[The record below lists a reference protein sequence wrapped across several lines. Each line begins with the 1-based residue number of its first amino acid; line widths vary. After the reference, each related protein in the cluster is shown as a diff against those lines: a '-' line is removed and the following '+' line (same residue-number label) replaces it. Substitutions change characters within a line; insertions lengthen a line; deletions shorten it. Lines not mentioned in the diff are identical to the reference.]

1 MTSVK
6 KIEDLQEG
14 LKLIYLKNDSI
25 VTVAKIEDNRIFLAN
40 KTQSISLGTIKRWY
54 KIVEE
59 NKVEETNIEET
70 NIEETN
76 IVEET
81 NMEETNVVEET
92 NIEETKVEENKVE
105 ETSIEETSIEETKV
119 EETKVEETKVVEE
132 KKDPETTEN
141 IFRLNLLNL
150 SKELG
155 YTERVAKR
163 YNSFYIDKVN
173 MFEIM
178 GGKKVFKVYFNTK
191 FLDSESLKRL
201 DFVNKN
207 VRGNQGQITVQTE
220 DDFMRCKQLIKDVK
234 EGF

>member
-1 MTSVK
+1 MTNIK

-59 NKVEETNIEET
+59 TKVVEEPNIEEP
-70 NIEETN
+70 NIEEP
-76 IVEET
+76 
-81 NMEETNVVEET
+81 
-92 NIEETKVEENKVE
+92 
-105 ETSIEETSIEETKV
+105 
-119 EETKVEETKVVEE
+119 KVVEE

-141 IFRLNLLNL
+141 IFRLNLLKL

-191 FLDSESLKRL
+191 FLDSESVKRL

-220 DDFMRCKQLIKDVK
+220 DDFIRCKQLIKDVK

>member
-1 MTSVK
+1 MTNIK

-59 NKVEETNIEET
+59 TNIEET

-76 IVEET
+76 L
-81 NMEETNVVEET
+81 
-92 NIEETKVEENKVE
+92 EETKVEENKVE
-105 ETSIEETSIEETKV
+105 ETNIEENKVEENKIIEETKV
-119 EETKVEETKVVEE
+119 EKE

-141 IFRLNLLNL
+141 IFRLNLLNI

-155 YTERVAKR
+155 YTERVAKS

-178 GGKKVFKVYFNTK
+178 KGKKVFKVYFNTK
-191 FLDSESLKRL
+191 FLDSESVTLL

-220 DDFMRCKQLIKDVK
+220 DDFIRCKQLIKDVK

>member
-1 MTSVK
+1 MTNIK

-59 NKVEETNIEET
+59 TNVEETNVEETNIEE
-70 NIEETN
+70 NK
-76 IVEET
+76 VEE
-81 NMEETNVVEET
+81 N
-92 NIEETKVEENKVE
+92 KVEENKVE
-105 ETSIEETSIEETKV
+105 ETNV
-119 EETKVEETKVVEE
+119 VEETKVVEE

-191 FLDSESLKRL
+191 FLDSESVKRL

-220 DDFMRCKQLIKDVK
+220 DDFIRCKQLIKDVK

>member
-1 MTSVK
+1 MTNIK

-59 NKVEETNIEET
+59 TNL
-70 NIEETN
+70 
-76 IVEET
+76 
-81 NMEETNVVEET
+81 
-92 NIEETKVEENKVE
+92 EETKVEK
-105 ETSIEETSIEETKV
+105 
-119 EETKVEETKVVEE
+119 E
-132 KKDPETTEN
+132 KKDTETTEN
-141 IFRLNLLNL
+141 IFRLNLLNI

-155 YTERVAKR
+155 YTERVAKS

-178 GGKKVFKVYFNTK
+178 KGKKVFKVYFNTK
-191 FLDSESLKRL
+191 FLDSESVTRL

-220 DDFMRCKQLIKDVK
+220 DDFIRCKQLIKDVK

>member
-1 MTSVK
+1 MTNIK

-59 NKVEETNIEET
+59 TK
-70 NIEETN
+70 
-76 IVEET
+76 
-81 NMEETNVVEET
+81 VVEET
-92 NIEETKVEENKVE
+92 NIEETKVEE
-105 ETSIEETSIEETKV
+105 TKV
-119 EETKVEETKVVEE
+119 EEIKVVEEPNIEEPNIEEPKVVEE

-141 IFRLNLLNL
+141 IFRLNLLKL

-191 FLDSESLKRL
+191 FLDSESVKRL

-220 DDFMRCKQLIKDVK
+220 DDFIRCKQLIKDVK

>member
-1 MTSVK
+1 MTNIK

-59 NKVEETNIEET
+59 TNIEET

-76 IVEET
+76 L
-81 NMEETNVVEET
+81 
-92 NIEETKVEENKVE
+92 EETKVEENKVE
-105 ETSIEETSIEETKV
+105 ETNIEENKVEENKIIEETKV
-119 EETKVEETKVVEE
+119 EKE

-141 IFRLNLLNL
+141 IFRLNLLNI

-155 YTERVAKR
+155 YTERVAKS

-178 GGKKVFKVYFNTK
+178 KGKKVFKVYFNTK
-191 FLDSESLKRL
+191 FLDSESVTRL

-220 DDFMRCKQLIKDVK
+220 DDFIRCKQLIKDVK

>member
-14 LKLIYLKNDSI
+14 LTLIYLKNDSI

-59 NKVEETNIEET
+59 TNVEETNIEET
-70 NIEETN
+70 NV
-76 IVEET
+76 VEEP
-81 NMEETNVVEET
+81 NIEET
-92 NIEETKVEENKVE
+92 NIEEINIGEPN
-105 ETSIEETSIEETKV
+105 I
-119 EETKVEETKVVEE
+119 EETKVVEE

-220 DDFMRCKQLIKDVK
+220 DDFIRCKQLIKDVK

>member
-14 LKLIYLKNDSI
+14 LTLIYLKNDSI

-59 NKVEETNIEET
+59 TNVEENKVEETNVVEETNIEET

-76 IVEET
+76 IEEP
-81 NMEETNVVEET
+81 
-92 NIEETKVEENKVE
+92 KVEENK
-105 ETSIEETSIEETKV
+105 I
-119 EETKVEETKVVEE
+119 VEETKVVEE
-132 KKDPETTEN
+132 KKDTETTEN

-207 VRGNQGQITVQTE
+207 VRGNQGQITIQTE
-220 DDFMRCKQLIKDVK
+220 DDFIRCKQLIKDVK

>member
-14 LKLIYLKNDSI
+14 LTLIYLKNDSI

-59 NKVEETNIEET
+59 TNVEENKV
-70 NIEETN
+70 
-76 IVEET
+76 
-81 NMEETNVVEET
+81 EETNVVEET
-92 NIEETKVEENKVE
+92 NIEETNIEEPKVEENK
-105 ETSIEETSIEETKV
+105 I
-119 EETKVEETKVVEE
+119 VEETKVVEE

-207 VRGNQGQITVQTE
+207 VRGNQGQITIQTE
-220 DDFMRCKQLIKDVK
+220 DDFIRCKQLIKDVK

>member
-1 MTSVK
+1 MTNIK

-59 NKVEETNIEET
+59 TNVEETNVEETNVVEEPNIEET
-70 NIEETN
+70 NIEE
-76 IVEET
+76 I
-81 NMEETNVVEET
+81 
-92 NIEETKVEENKVE
+92 NIEETKIEETKIEEPNIEEPKVEENK
-105 ETSIEETSIEETKV
+105 I
-119 EETKVEETKVVEE
+119 VEETKVVEE

-191 FLDSESLKRL
+191 FLDSELLKRL

-220 DDFMRCKQLIKDVK
+220 DDFIRCKQLIKDVK

>member
-1 MTSVK
+1 MTNIK

-59 NKVEETNIEET
+59 TNIEET

-76 IVEET
+76 L
-81 NMEETNVVEET
+81 
-92 NIEETKVEENKVE
+92 EETKVEENKVE
-105 ETSIEETSIEETKV
+105 ENKVEENKIIEETKV
-119 EETKVEETKVVEE
+119 EKE

-141 IFRLNLLNL
+141 IFRLNLLNI

-155 YTERVAKR
+155 YTERVAKS

-178 GGKKVFKVYFNTK
+178 KGKKVFKVYFNTK
-191 FLDSESLKRL
+191 FLDSESVTLL

-220 DDFMRCKQLIKDVK
+220 DDFIRCKQLIKDVK

>member
-14 LKLIYLKNDSI
+14 LTLIYLKNDSI

-59 NKVEETNIEET
+59 TNVEETNVEETNVEENKVEENKVEETNIEEP
-70 NIEETN
+70 NIEEP
-76 IVEET
+76 
-81 NMEETNVVEET
+81 
-92 NIEETKVEENKVE
+92 NIEEP
-105 ETSIEETSIEETKV
+105 
-119 EETKVEETKVVEE
+119 KVVEE
-132 KKDPETTEN
+132 KKDPDTTEN

-220 DDFMRCKQLIKDVK
+220 DDFIRCKQLIKDVK

>member
-1 MTSVK
+1 MTNIK

-59 NKVEETNIEET
+59 TK
-70 NIEETN
+70 
-76 IVEET
+76 
-81 NMEETNVVEET
+81 VVEET
-92 NIEETKVEENKVE
+92 NIEETKVEE
-105 ETSIEETSIEETKV
+105 TKV
-119 EETKVEETKVVEE
+119 EEIKVVEEPNIEEPKVVEE

-141 IFRLNLLNL
+141 IFRLNLLKL

-191 FLDSESLKRL
+191 FLDSESVKRL

-220 DDFMRCKQLIKDVK
+220 DDFIRCKQLIKDVK

>member
-1 MTSVK
+1 MTSIK
-6 KIEDLQEG
+6 KLEDLHEG
-14 LKLIYLKNDSI
+14 LTLVYTKNDSI
-25 VTVAKIEDNRIFLAN
+25 INIAKIEDDKIFLEGREN
-40 KTQSISLGTIKRWY
+40 SISLGTIKRWY

-59 NKVEETNIEET
+59 TKVEETN
-70 NIEETN
+70 
-76 IVEET
+76 
-81 NMEETNVVEET
+81 
-92 NIEETKVEENKVE
+92 
-105 ETSIEETSIEETKV
+105 
-119 EETKVEETKVVEE
+119 VEE
-132 KKDPETTEN
+132 KRDPETTEN

-191 FLDSESLKRL
+191 FLDSELLKRL

-220 DDFMRCKQLIKDVK
+220 EDFIRCEQLIKGVK

>member
-14 LKLIYLKNDSI
+14 LTLIYLKNDSI

-59 NKVEETNIEET
+59 TNVEENKVEETN
-70 NIEETN
+70 
-76 IVEET
+76 VE
-81 NMEETNVVEET
+81 EETNVVEET
-92 NIEETKVEENKVE
+92 NIEEPN
-105 ETSIEETSIEETKV
+105 IEEPKV
-119 EETKVEETKVVEE
+119 EETKIVEENKIVEETKVVEE

-220 DDFMRCKQLIKDVK
+220 DDFIRCKQLIKDVK

>member
-1 MTSVK
+1 MTNIK

-25 VTVAKIEDNRIFLAN
+25 VTVAKIEDNRIFLEGREN
-40 KTQSISLGTIKRWY
+40 SISLGTIKRWY

-59 NKVEETNIEET
+59 TNVEETNVEETNIEEPK
-70 NIEETN
+70 
-76 IVEET
+76 VEEPK
-81 NMEETNVVEET
+81 VEEPKV
-92 NIEETKVEENKVE
+92 EEPKVEEPKVEENK
-105 ETSIEETSIEETKV
+105 I
-119 EETKVEETKVVEE
+119 VEETKVVVE

-220 DDFMRCKQLIKDVK
+220 DDFIRCKQLIKDVK

>member
-1 MTSVK
+1 MTSIK
-6 KIEDLQEG
+6 KLEDLQEG

-59 NKVEETNIEET
+59 TNIEET

-76 IVEET
+76 L
-81 NMEETNVVEET
+81 
-92 NIEETKVEENKVE
+92 EETKVEENKVE
-105 ETSIEETSIEETKV
+105 ETNIEENKVEENKIIEETKV
-119 EETKVEETKVVEE
+119 EKE

-141 IFRLNLLNL
+141 IFRLNLLNI

-155 YTERVAKR
+155 YTERVAKS

-178 GGKKVFKVYFNTK
+178 KGKKVFKVYFNTK
-191 FLDSESLKRL
+191 FLDSESVTLL

-220 DDFMRCKQLIKDVK
+220 DDFIRCKQLIKDVK
-234 EGF
+234 ESF

>member
-1 MTSVK
+1 MTNIK

-14 LKLIYLKNDSI
+14 LTLIYLKNDSI

-59 NKVEETNIEET
+59 TNVEETNVEETNIEET
-70 NIEETN
+70 NIEEP
-76 IVEET
+76 
-81 NMEETNVVEET
+81 
-92 NIEETKVEENKVE
+92 KVEENKV
-105 ETSIEETSIEETKV
+105 
-119 EETKVEETKVVEE
+119 VEETKVVEE

-191 FLDSESLKRL
+191 FLDSELLKRL

-220 DDFMRCKQLIKDVK
+220 EDFIRCEQLIKGVK

>member
-1 MTSVK
+1 MTSIK
-6 KIEDLQEG
+6 KLEDLHEG
-14 LKLIYLKNDSI
+14 LTLIYTKNDSI
-25 VTVAKIEDNRIFLAN
+25 VNIAKIEDGKILLEGREN
-40 KTQSISLGTIKRWY
+40 SISLGTIKRWY
-54 KIVEE
+54 KL
-59 NKVEETNIEET
+59 VEETNIEEP
-70 NIEETN
+70 
-76 IVEET
+76 
-81 NMEETNVVEET
+81 
-92 NIEETKVEENKVE
+92 KVEENKL
-105 ETSIEETSIEETKV
+105 
-119 EETKVEETKVVEE
+119 VEETKVVEE
-132 KKDPETTEN
+132 KKDPEATEN

-178 GGKKVFKVYFNTK
+178 TGKKVFKVYFNTK
-191 FLDSESLKRL
+191 FLDSESITRL

-220 DDFMRCKQLIKDVK
+220 EDFIRCKQLIKDVK

>member
-1 MTSVK
+1 MTNIK

-59 NKVEETNIEET
+59 TNI
-70 NIEETN
+70 
-76 IVEET
+76 
-81 NMEETNVVEET
+81 EET
-92 NIEETKVEENKVE
+92 NIEETKVEETNIEENKVE
-105 ETSIEETSIEETKV
+105 ENKVEENKVEENKIIEETKV
-119 EETKVEETKVVEE
+119 EKE

-141 IFRLNLLNL
+141 IFRLNLLNI

-155 YTERVAKR
+155 YTERVAKS

-178 GGKKVFKVYFNTK
+178 KGKKVFKVYFNTK
-191 FLDSESLKRL
+191 FLDSESVTRL

-220 DDFMRCKQLIKDVK
+220 DDFIRCKQLIKDVK

>member
-1 MTSVK
+1 MTSIK
-6 KIEDLQEG
+6 KLEDLQEG
-14 LKLIYLKNDSI
+14 LTLIYLKNDSI
-25 VTVAKIEDNRIFLAN
+25 VTISKIEDNRIFLAN
-40 KTQSISLGTIKRWY
+40 KTHSISLGTIKRWY

-59 NKVEETNIEET
+59 NKVEETN
-70 NIEETN
+70 
-76 IVEET
+76 V
-81 NMEETNVVEET
+81 
-92 NIEETKVEENKVE
+92 
-105 ETSIEETSIEETKV
+105 V
-119 EETKVEETKVVEE
+119 EETKVEETKIVEETKVEKE

-141 IFRLNLLNL
+141 LFRLNLLKL

-191 FLDSESLKRL
+191 FLDSESVKRL

-220 DDFMRCKQLIKDVK
+220 DDFIRCKQLIKDVK

>member
-1 MTSVK
+1 MTNIK
-6 KIEDLQEG
+6 KLEDLHEG
-14 LKLIYLKNDSI
+14 LTLVYTKNDSI
-25 VTVAKIEDNRIFLAN
+25 VTISKIEDNRIFLAN
-40 KTQSISLGTIKRWY
+40 KIQSISLGTIKRWY

-59 NKVEETNIEET
+59 
-70 NIEETN
+70 
-76 IVEET
+76 
-81 NMEETNVVEET
+81 
-92 NIEETKVEENKVE
+92 
-105 ETSIEETSIEETKV
+105 TKV
-119 EETKVEETKVVEE
+119 EETKVEE

-191 FLDSESLKRL
+191 FLDSELLKRL

-220 DDFMRCKQLIKDVK
+220 DDFIRCKQLIKDVK

>member
-1 MTSVK
+1 MTNIK

-14 LKLIYLKNDSI
+14 LTLIYLKNDSI

-59 NKVEETNIEET
+59 TNVEENKVEETNVEETNVEETNIEET
-70 NIEETN
+70 NIEETK
-76 IVEET
+76 
-81 NMEETNVVEET
+81 
-92 NIEETKVEENKVE
+92 IEEP
-105 ETSIEETSIEETKV
+105 
-119 EETKVEETKVVEE
+119 KVVEE

-220 DDFMRCKQLIKDVK
+220 DDFIRCKQLIKDVK

>member
-1 MTSVK
+1 MTSIK
-6 KIEDLQEG
+6 KLEDLQEG

-59 NKVEETNIEET
+59 TNIEET

-76 IVEET
+76 L
-81 NMEETNVVEET
+81 
-92 NIEETKVEENKVE
+92 EETKVEENKVE
-105 ETSIEETSIEETKV
+105 ETNIEENKVEENKVEENKVEENKIIEETKV
-119 EETKVEETKVVEE
+119 EKE

-141 IFRLNLLNL
+141 IFRLNLLNI

-155 YTERVAKR
+155 YTERVAKS

-178 GGKKVFKVYFNTK
+178 KGKKVFKVYFNTK
-191 FLDSESLKRL
+191 FLDSESVTLL

-220 DDFMRCKQLIKDVK
+220 DDFIRCKQLIKDVK
-234 EGF
+234 ESF

>member
-1 MTSVK
+1 MTNIK

-14 LKLIYLKNDSI
+14 LTLIYLKNDSI

-59 NKVEETNIEET
+59 TNVEETNVEETNIEET
-70 NIEETN
+70 N
-76 IVEET
+76 
-81 NMEETNVVEET
+81 VVEEP
-92 NIEETKVEENKVE
+92 NIEETKIEETKIEETKIEETKIEEPNIEEPNIEEPKVEENK
-105 ETSIEETSIEETKV
+105 I
-119 EETKVEETKVVEE
+119 VEETKVVEE

-220 DDFMRCKQLIKDVK
+220 DDFIRCKQLIKDVK

>member
-1 MTSVK
+1 MTNIK

-14 LKLIYLKNDSI
+14 LTLIYLKNDSI

-54 KIVEE
+54 KLVEETNVEE
-59 NKVEETNIEET
+59 NKVEETNIEEP
-70 NIEETN
+70 
-76 IVEET
+76 
-81 NMEETNVVEET
+81 
-92 NIEETKVEENKVE
+92 KVEENKV
-105 ETSIEETSIEETKV
+105 
-119 EETKVEETKVVEE
+119 VEETKVVEE

-178 GGKKVFKVYFNTK
+178 TGKKVFKVYFNTK
-191 FLDSESLKRL
+191 FLDSESITRL

-220 DDFMRCKQLIKDVK
+220 EDFIRCKQLIKDVK

>member
-1 MTSVK
+1 MTSIK
-6 KIEDLQEG
+6 KLEDLQEG
-14 LKLIYLKNDSI
+14 LTLIYLKNDSI
-25 VTVAKIEDNRIFLAN
+25 VTISKIEDNRIFLAN

-59 NKVEETNIEET
+59 SKVEENKVEENKVEENKVEETNIEET
-70 NIEETN
+70 N
-76 IVEET
+76 
-81 NMEETNVVEET
+81 
-92 NIEETKVEENKVE
+92 
-105 ETSIEETSIEETKV
+105 
-119 EETKVEETKVVEE
+119 VEE

-191 FLDSESLKRL
+191 FLDSELLKRL

-220 DDFMRCKQLIKDVK
+220 EDFIRCEQLIKGVK

>member
-14 LKLIYLKNDSI
+14 LTLIYLKNDSI
-25 VTVAKIEDNRIFLAN
+25 VTISKIEDDRIFLAN

-59 NKVEETNIEET
+59 TNMEETNVEETNIEEP
-70 NIEETN
+70 
-76 IVEET
+76 
-81 NMEETNVVEET
+81 
-92 NIEETKVEENKVE
+92 KVEENK
-105 ETSIEETSIEETKV
+105 I
-119 EETKVEETKVVEE
+119 VEETKVVEE

-220 DDFMRCKQLIKDVK
+220 DDFIRCKQLIKDVK

>member
-1 MTSVK
+1 MTNIK

-59 NKVEETNIEET
+59 TNVEETNVEETNIEE
-70 NIEETN
+70 N
-76 IVEET
+76 
-81 NMEETNVVEET
+81 
-92 NIEETKVEENKVE
+92 KVEENKVE
-105 ETSIEETSIEETKV
+105 ENKV
-119 EETKVEETKVVEE
+119 EENKVVEE

-191 FLDSESLKRL
+191 FLDSESVKRL

-220 DDFMRCKQLIKDVK
+220 DDFIRCKQLIKDVK

>member
-14 LKLIYLKNDSI
+14 LTLIYLKNDSI
-25 VTVAKIEDNRIFLAN
+25 VTISKIEDNRIFLAN

-59 NKVEETNIEET
+59 TNVEETNVEENKVEENKVEETNIEEP
-70 NIEETN
+70 NIEEP
-76 IVEET
+76 
-81 NMEETNVVEET
+81 
-92 NIEETKVEENKVE
+92 NIEEP
-105 ETSIEETSIEETKV
+105 
-119 EETKVEETKVVEE
+119 KVVEE
-132 KKDPETTEN
+132 KKDPDTTEN

-220 DDFMRCKQLIKDVK
+220 DDFIRCKQLIKDVK

>member
-1 MTSVK
+1 MTSIK
-6 KIEDLQEG
+6 KLEDLQEG
-14 LKLIYLKNDSI
+14 LTLIYLKNDSI
-25 VTVAKIEDNRIFLAN
+25 VTISKIEDNRIFLAN

-54 KIVEE
+54 KLVEETNVEE

-70 NIEETN
+70 KI
-76 IVEET
+76 
-81 NMEETNVVEET
+81 EET
-92 NIEETKVEENKVE
+92 NIEEPKVEENKV
-105 ETSIEETSIEETKV
+105 
-119 EETKVEETKVVEE
+119 VEETKVVEE

-178 GGKKVFKVYFNTK
+178 TGKKVFKVYFNTK
-191 FLDSESLKRL
+191 FLDSESITRL

-220 DDFMRCKQLIKDVK
+220 DDFIRCKQLIKDVK

>member
-14 LKLIYLKNDSI
+14 LTLIYLKNDSI

-59 NKVEETNIEET
+59 TNVEETNVEETKVEETNIEEN
-70 NIEETN
+70 NIEENKVEETN

-81 NMEETNVVEET
+81 NL
-92 NIEETKVEENKVE
+92 
-105 ETSIEETSIEETKV
+105 EETKV
-119 EETKVEETKVVEE
+119 EETKVEETKVEKE

>member
-1 MTSVK
+1 MTSIK
-6 KIEDLQEG
+6 KLEDLHEG
-14 LKLIYLKNDSI
+14 LTLVYTKNDSI
-25 VTVAKIEDNRIFLAN
+25 VTISKIEDNRIFLAN

-59 NKVEETNIEET
+59 TN
-70 NIEETN
+70 
-76 IVEET
+76 
-81 NMEETNVVEET
+81 
-92 NIEETKVEENKVE
+92 VEENKVE
-105 ETSIEETSIEETKV
+105 ETNV
-119 EETKVEETKVVEE
+119 EETKIEETNIEEPKVEENKVVEETKVVEE

-178 GGKKVFKVYFNTK
+178 TGKKVFKVYFNTK
-191 FLDSESLKRL
+191 FLDSESITRL

-220 DDFMRCKQLIKDVK
+220 DDFIRCKQLIKDVK

>member
-1 MTSVK
+1 MTNIK

-14 LKLIYLKNDSI
+14 LTLIYLKNDSI

-59 NKVEETNIEET
+59 TNVEETNIEET
-70 NIEETN
+70 N
-76 IVEET
+76 
-81 NMEETNVVEET
+81 VVEEP
-92 NIEETKVEENKVE
+92 NIEEPKVEENK
-105 ETSIEETSIEETKV
+105 I
-119 EETKVEETKVVEE
+119 VEETKVVEE

>member
-1 MTSVK
+1 MTSIK
-6 KIEDLQEG
+6 KLEDLHEG
-14 LKLIYLKNDSI
+14 LTLVYTKNDSI
-25 VTVAKIEDNRIFLAN
+25 VTISKIEDNRIFLAN

-59 NKVEETNIEET
+59 TNVEETNIEET
-70 NIEETN
+70 NV
-76 IVEET
+76 VEEP
-81 NMEETNVVEET
+81 NIEET
-92 NIEETKVEENKVE
+92 NIEEINIGEPN
-105 ETSIEETSIEETKV
+105 I
-119 EETKVEETKVVEE
+119 EETKVVEE

-191 FLDSESLKRL
+191 FLDSELLKRL

-220 DDFMRCKQLIKDVK
+220 DDFIRCKQLIKDVK
-234 EGF
+234 EVF

>member
-14 LKLIYLKNDSI
+14 LTLIYLKNDSI
-25 VTVAKIEDNRIFLAN
+25 VTISKIEDDRIFLAN

-59 NKVEETNIEET
+59 TNMEETNVEETNVEETNIEEP
-70 NIEETN
+70 
-76 IVEET
+76 
-81 NMEETNVVEET
+81 
-92 NIEETKVEENKVE
+92 KVEENK
-105 ETSIEETSIEETKV
+105 I
-119 EETKVEETKVVEE
+119 VEETKVVEE

-220 DDFMRCKQLIKDVK
+220 DDFIRCKQLIKDVK

>member
-1 MTSVK
+1 MTNIK

-14 LKLIYLKNDSI
+14 LTLIYLKNDSI

-54 KIVEE
+54 KLVEETNVEE

-70 NIEETN
+70 KI
-76 IVEET
+76 
-81 NMEETNVVEET
+81 EET
-92 NIEETKVEENKVE
+92 NIEEPKVEENKV
-105 ETSIEETSIEETKV
+105 
-119 EETKVEETKVVEE
+119 VEETKVVEE

-178 GGKKVFKVYFNTK
+178 TGKKVFKVYFNTK
-191 FLDSESLKRL
+191 FLDSESITRL

-220 DDFMRCKQLIKDVK
+220 DDFIRCKQLIKDVK

>member
-1 MTSVK
+1 M
-6 KIEDLQEG
+6 
-14 LKLIYLKNDSI
+14 
-25 VTVAKIEDNRIFLAN
+25 
-40 KTQSISLGTIKRWY
+40 
-54 KIVEE
+54 EE
-59 NKVEETNIEET
+59 NKI
-70 NIEETN
+70 
-76 IVEET
+76 
-81 NMEETNVVEET
+81 
-92 NIEETKVEENKVE
+92 
-105 ETSIEETSIEETKV
+105 
-119 EETKVEETKVVEE
+119 VEETKVVEE

-220 DDFMRCKQLIKDVK
+220 DDFIRCKQLIEDVK

>member
-1 MTSVK
+1 MTNIK

-59 NKVEETNIEET
+59 TNIEET

-76 IVEET
+76 LEET
-81 NMEETNVVEET
+81 NL
-92 NIEETKVEENKVE
+92 
-105 ETSIEETSIEETKV
+105 EETKV
-119 EETKVEETKVVEE
+119 EETKVEETKVEETKVEETKVEKE

-141 IFRLNLLNL
+141 IFRLNLLNI

-155 YTERVAKR
+155 YTERVAKS

-178 GGKKVFKVYFNTK
+178 KGKKVFKVYFNTK
-191 FLDSESLKRL
+191 FLDSESLTLL

-220 DDFMRCKQLIKDVK
+220 DDFIRCKQLIKDVK